1 MSTFIMRWNPAISSS
16 KIDRFREAMRKWS
29 QGFCGNWSI
38 YEWENAHEG
47 DLYIMVRV
55 GDGPN
60 GIVYYG
66 EFLSEPYEDSDWAG
80 TSKTRRYVDISIRRP
95 SDPDTPCVSI
105 ERLEEILPEIEWRRG
120 HSGQLLTK
128 EQERQLWGNL
138 QL

>member
-1 MSTFIMRWNPAISSS
+1 MSIQVENLSFSYGSREILSSVS
-16 KIDRFREAMRKWS
+16 FGAD
-29 QGFCGNWSI
+29 
-38 YEWENAHEG
+38 
-47 DLYIMVRV
+47 
-55 GDGPN
+55 
-60 GIVYYG
+60 YG